1 VRFPRFLF
9 VTLVVAFALSFP
21 AAAARVRIVR
31 GDDGSPAAWLRAHAI
46 PLTTVE
52 PSASDRDLLP
62 TLPTFAN
69 ARIIALGDATHG
81 THEFFAPRNRLVPL
95 LVAHAGVRTI
105 ALEAPYEEMRAV
117 RDYVHGGNEDPATL
131 LASGDYFFWDTEEML
146 ELVRWMREWNAAVN
160 APPGNV
166 VDFAGIDSSHPH
178 PIIDSLVAALQP
190 ADPALAQDVARR
202 YDCLSA
208 YRDTP
213 LQYQNQSSSSREQCR
228 SAILSVRP
236 LLAAQGASEE
246 LLHAARVVEQGE
258 ETIYGN
264 FANRDEVMAENLTWL
279 AAHRDGNLVVIGHQE
294 HFGRGT
300 HHLPQLPER
309 KSTGAYL
316 NETFGSA
323 YVPVATM
330 TWSGTFNAFGATAGL
345 TLTYPFDPP
354 HGDDYAN
361 DLRTAALPLLF
372 IPLRAAPPFLT
383 APRPLRIG
391 GSTVYTP
398 TPAMSLTE
406 ELASR
411 FDAVV
416 WVETTTASWL
426 RSWPRRG

>member
-1 VRFPRFLF
+1 MRFPRLLLLALAL
-9 VTLVVAFALSFP
+9 VLTLP
-21 AAAARVRIVR
+21 ATAARVRIVR

-52 PSASDRDLLP
+52 SSADEHDLLP
-62 TLPTFAN
+62 ILPTFAN

-81 THEFFAPRNRLVPL
+81 THEFFALRNRLVPL
-95 LVAHAGVRTI
+95 LVARAGVRTI
-105 ALEAPYEEMRAV
+105 ALEAPYEEMKAV

-131 LASGDYFFWDTEEML
+131 FASGDFFFWDTEEML
-146 ELVRWMREWNAAVN
+146 ELVRWMRQWNAAGN
-160 APPGNV
+160 APL
-166 VDFAGIDSSHPH
+166 DFAGIDSSHPH

-190 ADPALAQDVARR
+190 GDPALAQNVAQR
-202 YDCLSA
+202 YDCLAA

-228 SAILSVRP
+228 ATVLSVRP
-236 LLAAQGASEE
+236 LLAAHGASEE
-246 LLHAARVVEQGE
+246 LLHDARVVEQGE

-279 AAHRDGNLVVIGHQE
+279 AAHRDGNMIVIGHQE

-309 KSTGAYL
+309 KSSGAYL
-316 NETFGSA
+316 SETFGTA

-330 TWSGTFNAFGATAGL
+330 TWSGAFNAFSATAGL

-354 HGDDYAN
+354 QGDDYAN
-361 DLRTAALPLLF
+361 DLRTAAQPLLF

-411 FDAVV
+411 FDALV

-426 RSWPRRG
+426 RSWPRR